1 MSKPRILFW
10 DIETTHNIVAVFRLF
25 GEDYINHDN
34 LLQERY
40 IVCAAWQWEGEK
52 KVHGV
57 STLDDPKR
65 FKKNPHDD
73 RHVVQTLHDV
83 LSQADI
89 VVAHNGDKYDMK
101 FYAARALAQGIDPLP
116 PIQSIDTLKVAKS
129 RFMFNN
135 NRLDY
140 LGQLLGLGRKK
151 STPRGLWLDVLRGDK
166 KAVQVMLDYNK
177 QDVVL
182 LKAVYDKLMPFVKKP
197 LAGGGE
203 GCPRC
208 ASKNVQSRG
217 TSMTAAGNV
226 STRYQCQACG
236 GWFRNAKAERTVSKV
251 RVL

>member
-10 DIETTHNIVAVFRLF
+10 DIETTHNVVAVFRLY

-40 IVCAAWQWEGEK
+40 IVCAAWRWDGEK
-52 KVHGV
+52 TIHAV
-57 STLDDPKR
+57 STLDDQKR

-73 RHVVQTLHDV
+73 RHVIETLHGV
-83 LSQADI
+83 LSEADI
-89 VVAHNGDKYDMK
+89 IVAHNGDKYDLK
-101 FYAARALAQGIDPLP
+101 FYAARALAQGVPALP

-129 RFMFNN
+129 RFLFNN

-151 STPRGLWLDVLRGDK
+151 ATPRGLWLDVLRGDA
-166 KAVQVMLDYNK
+166 KAIKTMVDYNK
-177 QDVVL
+177 GDIEL
-182 LKAVYDKLMPFVKKP
+182 LESVYRKLLPFVKAP
-197 LAGGGE
+197 TAGAE

-208 ASKNVQSRG
+208 SSKNVQARG
-217 TSMTAAGNV
+217 SARTA
-226 STRYQCQACG
+226 TLTYRRFQCQACG
-236 GWFRNAKAERTVSKV
+236 GWFKSAKAEKTARAGV